1 MSDLKSLIRLRRWQ
15 LDEKRR
21 ILVDLN
27 QLAMRLESEK
37 KKVEDEMSREQEGAA
52 GAMAESPT
60 FGAYVASAIARRRSL
75 ESSIGQVAERIESAA
90 EEVRESFREL
100 KKYEV
105 AQETRNQKAKQE
117 AAREDNRQMDE
128 IATEGHRRKE

>member
-1 MSDLKSLIRLRRWQ
+1 MSDLKSLIRLRRWE

-21 ILVDLN
+21 ILMDLN

-37 KKVEDEMSREQEGAA
+37 KHVEESMARENEETA
-52 GAMAESPT
+52 GTMESSPT
-60 FGAYVASAIARRRSL
+60 FGAYVASAIARRKSL
-75 ESSIGQVAERIESAA
+75 ESSIEQVAVRIETAA
-90 EEVRESFREL
+90 EELRESFREL

-105 AQETRNQKAKQE
+105 AQ
-117 AAREDNRQMDE
+117 DNRDTEAKRAKLQEENKLMDE